1 MKEIH
6 VQSQSGGYIYRDF
19 IKIWLKIIYTNCT
32 IKVGI
37 RIIKNPIYI
46 YRSLSINWTSSQS
59 VNRSII

>member
-1 MKEIH
+1 MKETH

-37 RIIKNPIYI
+37 RIIKNPIYLFI
-46 YRSLSINWTSSQS
+46 FNIFIDHFQ
-59 VNRSII
+59 